1 MYHESK
7 RGQEWGKENSK
18 ETEKK
23 KRQSKTKVENDDW
36 QIENFKK
43 KKKYSKDGLR

>member
-1 MYHESK
+1 MYHESS

-23 KRQSKTKVENDDW
+23 KKRQSRTKVENDDC
-36 QIENFKK
+36 QIENFLKK
-43 KKKYSKDGLR
+43 N

>member
-1 MYHESK
+1 M
-7 RGQEWGKENSK
+7 GGKNSK

-23 KRQSKTKVENDDW
+23 KKKQSKTKVENDDC

-43 KKKYSKDGLR
+43 KKKIIARTN